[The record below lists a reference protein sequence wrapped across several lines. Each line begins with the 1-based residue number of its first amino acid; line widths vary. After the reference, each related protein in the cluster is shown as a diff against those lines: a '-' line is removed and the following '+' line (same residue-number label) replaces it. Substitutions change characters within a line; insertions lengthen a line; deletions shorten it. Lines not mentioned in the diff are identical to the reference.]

1 MRMSIY
7 ISIFLPIC
15 MALYL
20 FVCVCLFVYLLSC
33 PVVLFLT
40 FFPRDMLVSRYQHSA
55 ATVAICLFKLRSPP
69 NMRPQFMSF
78 NGPKEVL
85 PAKFEELFL
94 WSVLDIEHS
103 WLLKISASVEPG
115 SLPKLLRISN
125 SKRWPQINRD
135 YAGRYWTVSLYTISF
150 RGRRKQ
156 EENFNEV
163 ARHSMPLLG
172 QSFLATAFSS
182 IRCDA
187 PKKITVSSDFCG
199 YGTAVSLPSLNIIMA
214 LKQIYLGMH

>member
-1 MRMSIY
+1 
-7 ISIFLPIC
+7 
-15 MALYL
+15 
-20 FVCVCLFVYLLSC
+20 
-33 PVVLFLT
+33 
-40 FFPRDMLVSRYQHSA
+40 MLVSRYQHSA

-69 NMRPQFMSF
+69 DMRPQFMSF

>member
-1 MRMSIY
+1 MYIY
-7 ISIFLPIC
+7 I
-15 MALYL
+15 Y
-20 FVCVCLFVYLLSC
+20 LSC

-40 FFPRDMLVSRYQHSA
+40 FFSQRHVGLTLSTFSRYSGHLFVQVEKSPRH
-55 ATVAICLFKLRSPP
+55 ATAIYEFQWPQRSIA
-69 NMRPQFMSF
+69 
-78 NGPKEVL
+78 GKV
-85 PAKFEELFL
+85 FEELFL
-94 WSVLDIEHS
+94 WSVLDIEHC

-182 IRCDA
+182 IRCDV